1 MDVRGSVT
9 CYLLTPTRFG
19 CGTGM
24 TMHGPCPDS
33 PVWEHGGE
41 KLTAS
46 VASLEWQL
54 APTLQKSDGNLR
66 SFESGHLFR
75 L

>member
-1 MDVRGSVT
+1 MGDPGNVT

-24 TMHGPCPDS
+24 TMRAPCPDS
-33 PVWEHGGE
+33 SVWEHGGE

-54 APTLQKSDGNLR
+54 SP
-66 SFESGHLFR
+66 
-75 L
+75 